1 MDNLRNYETTDVG
14 KFILVTLG
22 RELINATRSDPLAF
36 ANTLSDLEDELDAQL
51 VCVVPYVM
59 PTFLMRKNDT
69 VRKKATKGAIGPPP

>member
-36 ANTLSDLEDELDAQL
+36 INAVAELEDELDAQL
-51 VCVVPYVM
+51 VCLVPHIM
-59 PTFLMRKNDT
+59 PSFLMRKNQKFILNAEESKT
-69 VRKKATKGAIGPPP
+69 S